1 MTTTR
6 RRAAAAIAAIAAC
19 AMTVALA
26 GCGQDGGAQ
35 GGATTQS
42 SQKAETGKTARSRKL
57 PTLDELKTQV
67 DQETKQTID
76 SLNKDY
82 QTLKQKVS
90 TYDQFVAATGDVQA
104 FYAKVTSTTD
114 EFGVTMRERAL
125 DYANVVLSSD
135 RTWSDRYDDIDEMYD
150 RIYDD
155 AGDEIF
161 DGIYDGVLKTAFDE
175 LYDGVV
181 KSGFDTA
188 GDYQQWS
195 DVSSAEYERW
205 SDARSD
211 VYESISDFRS
221 DVYEFFSDVKGRI
234 LAKDK
239 ERVQEKID
247 DFTEKVDKVRQDV
260 GTQQ

>member
-1 MTTTR
+1 MTTPR
-6 RRAAAAIAAIAAC
+6 RRAAAVIVAIAAC
-19 AMTVALA
+19 AMTAMLA
-26 GCGQDGGAQ
+26 GCGQDGGAP

-42 SQKAETGKTARSRKL
+42 SQKAETGKPVQNRKL

-67 DQETKQTID
+67 DQETKQGID
-76 SLNKDY
+76 SLD
-82 QTLKQKVS
+82 QEFQALKQKVS

-114 EFGVTMRERAL
+114 ELGVTMRERAL
-125 DYANVVLSSD
+125 DYANVVLSSGKPWAD
-135 RTWSDRYDDIDEMYD
+135 KYDNIDEMYD

-155 AGDEIF
+155 AGSEIF
-161 DGIYDGVLKTAFDE
+161 DGIYDGVLKTAFNE

-181 KSGFDTA
+181 KSGLDMA

-195 DVSSAEYERW
+195 DVSSEEYERW
-205 SDARSD
+205 SEASSD
-211 VYESISDFRS
+211 VYQSISDFRS
-221 DVYEFFSDVKGRI
+221 DVYKFYSDIKGRI

-260 GTQQ
+260 QSQQ